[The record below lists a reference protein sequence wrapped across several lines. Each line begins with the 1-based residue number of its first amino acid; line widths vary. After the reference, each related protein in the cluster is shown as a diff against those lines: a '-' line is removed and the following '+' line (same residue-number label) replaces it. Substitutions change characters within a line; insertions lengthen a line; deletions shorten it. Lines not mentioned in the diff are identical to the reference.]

1 MPDAHDSVEEKVHA
15 IFTELVGD
23 RAKRLKGD
31 TPSFAALRA
40 FESALAA
47 DYPPEVAADVAF
59 HLVDWNWDAA
69 FLVAVHLFPERFTA
83 EELVDGADKVLIHA
97 PNHLAAAATLV
108 SHPIEDIFEV
118 GVPRSAREET

>member
-1 MPDAHDSVEEKVHA
+1 MPDAHDSVQEKVLS

-23 RAKRLKGD
+23 RAERLRGD

-47 DYPPEVAADVAF
+47 DYSPQVAADVAQ

-69 FLVAVHLFPERFTA
+69 FLVAVHLFPERFTQ
-83 EELVDGADKVLIHA
+83 EELVAGASMLLHHA
-97 PNHLAAAATLV
+97 PNHLAAAATLT
-108 SHPIEDIFEV
+108 HNPIRDIFEV
-118 GVPRSAREET
+118 GVPETPLEQI